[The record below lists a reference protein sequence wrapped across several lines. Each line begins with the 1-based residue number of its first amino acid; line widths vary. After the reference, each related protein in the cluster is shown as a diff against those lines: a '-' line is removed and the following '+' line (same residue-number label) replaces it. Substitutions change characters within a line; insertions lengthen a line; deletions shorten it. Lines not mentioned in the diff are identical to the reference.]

1 MEKLDQ
7 LSDLIKFKG
16 KINIVDI
23 GANPLLETKH
33 KNKNVGQPEF
43 QNYYKL
49 LEKDYVYLTAFEADE
64 NAYNDFL
71 KLNKKNSRCFNYA
84 IGDGSKRKLYITKG
98 SGMISTLEP
107 YKKTFDVFNIYKKQA
122 EVNKTI
128 DVQTRKLDDIEEIE
142 NIDYLKI
149 DIQGGELDVFKNG
162 KLKLKKTLFIDTE
175 VSFINLYNN
184 EPTIGEVDIELRKFG
199 LEPHTFRHISKNI
212 IAPMVINNDPF
223 KHLNQ
228 IVQADIIY
236 VKDFREFEKLDDDD
250 LKKICLIAH
259 YCYSSWDL
267 AFKCIHSLIER
278 KNLSKN
284 IITEY
289 QKVLSGM

>member
-1 MEKLDQ
+1 
-7 LSDLIKFKG
+7 
-16 KINIVDI
+16 
-23 GANPLLETKH
+23 
-33 KNKNVGQPEF
+33 
-43 QNYYKL
+43 
-49 LEKDYVYLTAFEADE
+49 
-64 NAYNDFL
+64 
-71 KLNKKNSRCFNYA
+71 
-84 IGDGSKRKLYITKG
+84 
-98 SGMISTLEP
+98 MISTLEP

-162 KLKLKKTLFIDTE
+162 KFKLKKTLFIDTE

-199 LEPHTFRHISKNI
+199 LVPHTFRHISKNI